1 MKEAKQYELDFVDRA
16 GTKIEGS
23 GYVIPV
29 HTKNSNNEA
38 MRAISVFMQ
47 CSITEAEAYAKKCN
61 DNDLSCLTSE
71 SGITLYTYDI
81 DNNMNGKAK
90 LVSTFDNP
98 DDFQRYVNNLP

>member
-16 GTKIEGS
+16 GTKIEGL

-38 MRAISVFMQ
+38 MSDISVFMQ

-61 DNDLSCLTSE
+61 DNDLSCLTTE
-71 SGITLYTYDI
+71 HNIMLYTYNI

-90 LVSTFDNP
+90 HVRTFDNP
-98 DDFQRYVNNLP
+98 DDFQRYVSNLP